1 MISVP
6 RHTTEAFALNLT
18 PVILSRYFLPTT
30 IGTKVTLPS
39 RALLLLRTYGQST
52 ILSFVFHFSLKVRI
66 SGQCTGKA
74 RRKIGRYQRFIP
86 FIHYLEIPISIPIM
100 KNSGL
105 SDSSMRREI
114 MSSLRILTDT
124 YPILRHIHIL
134 YSKSINILPRF

>member
-18 PVILSRYFLPTT
+18 PVILSQYFLPTT
-30 IGTKVTLPS
+30 IGTKVTLSS

-74 RRKIGRYQRFIP
+74 
-86 FIHYLEIPISIPIM
+86 
-100 KNSGL
+100 
-105 SDSSMRREI
+105 
-114 MSSLRILTDT
+114 
-124 YPILRHIHIL
+124 
-134 YSKSINILPRF
+134 